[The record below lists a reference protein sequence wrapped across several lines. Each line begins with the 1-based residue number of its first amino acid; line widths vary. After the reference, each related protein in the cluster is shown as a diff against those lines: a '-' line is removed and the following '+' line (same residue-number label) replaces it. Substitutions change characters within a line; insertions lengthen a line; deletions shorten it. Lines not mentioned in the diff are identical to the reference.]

1 MHKSSTCLSHNKE
14 QVRIKRQGQ
23 GGVYIVGVLRTNT
36 HGAQEVVVSR
46 CVHVFLFCQTSWLKV
61 RRTLFLVVTEYT
73 EKYEGIGVAQW

>member
-23 GGVYIVGVLRTNT
+23 GGLHRGCATTNT